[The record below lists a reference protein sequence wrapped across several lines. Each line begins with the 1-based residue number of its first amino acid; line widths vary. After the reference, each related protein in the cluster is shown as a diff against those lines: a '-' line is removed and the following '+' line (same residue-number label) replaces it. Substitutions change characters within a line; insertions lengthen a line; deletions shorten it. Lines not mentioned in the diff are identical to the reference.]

1 MTHDV
6 GITFSEVFW
15 TKRGPSMDKEIHSI
29 ITEYRRK
36 LETSGIK
43 VKKIILYGS
52 YASGGAREDSDIDL
66 VVVSNDFK
74 EVDLWERLCLLGRAR
89 IGITR
94 PMEILGFTEEEFEAE
109 RSGTFVGDEVKPGG
123 VEVL

>member
-1 MTHDV
+1 
-6 GITFSEVFW
+6 
-15 TKRGPSMDKEIHSI
+15 MDKEIHSI

-66 VVVSNDFK
+66 VVVSHDFK
-74 EVDLWERLCLLGRAR
+74 KVDFCERFFFPSTSLEKVSEYFIA
-89 IGITR
+89 
-94 PMEILGFTEEEFEAE
+94 TEPRTAII
-109 RSGTFVGDEVKPGG
+109 RT
-123 VEVL
+123 